1 MTYFRQRLFFLS
13 TWAVF
18 FVLLLGAANSFA
30 NDSAPIVQPG
40 PPGEEGQLLTAAQA
54 VEITDTSYSPD
65 DVVFMQDMIVHHQQ
79 ALDMALLV
87 EARTNRAALGDI
99 AGRIKA
105 SQSDEIDFM
114 QGWLRDRDEMPG
126 LMAVQAMIHGDEPE
140 HLSLIHI

>member
-1 MTYFRQRLFFLS
+1 
-13 TWAVF
+13 
-18 FVLLLGAANSFA
+18 
-30 NDSAPIVQPG
+30 
-40 PPGEEGQLLTAAQA
+40 
-54 VEITDTSYSPD
+54 
-65 DVVFMQDMIVHHQQ
+65 MIVHHQQ

-126 LMAVQAMIHGDEPE
+126 LVPYKP
-140 HLSLIHI
+140 